1 MNYLVTGGSGFIGS
15 HLVEH
20 LLKNGHSVINIDN
33 YDDFYDYKIKI
44 KNTLESVGVKAAFPF
59 QDKENDIQ
67 KVTKDT
73 KAENYT
79 LYYQDIRDKGSLTEI
94 FKNHKIDLI
103 IHLAALAGVRPSIER
118 PLEYEAVNILGTMN
132 LWELCKEFGIKKF
145 VCASSSSVYGNN
157 EKIPFSETDNVD
169 RPISPYAATKKSG
182 EILGHVYHHLYDID
196 MIQLR
201 FFTVY
206 GPRQRPDLAIHKFT
220 KLISENQ
227 EIPFYGDGSTARD
240 YTYIDDIIDGVVK
253 SIKYLENH
261 GKTYEIVNLGE
272 SEVVTLNEMVST
284 IENTLG
290 QKALKKNLPMQPGDV
305 LKTNADIQKAR
316 SLLGYDPTTNFQNG
330 IKKFVEWFLENRD

>member
-59 QDKENDIQ
+59 QDKETDIQ

-79 LYYQDIRDKGSLTEI
+79 LYYQDIRDKDGLTEI

-132 LWELCKEFGIKKF
+132 FW
-145 VCASSSSVYGNN
+145 
-157 EKIPFSETDNVD
+157 
-169 RPISPYAATKKSG
+169 
-182 EILGHVYHHLYDID
+182 
-196 MIQLR
+196 
-201 FFTVY
+201 
-206 GPRQRPDLAIHKFT
+206 
-220 KLISENQ
+220 
-227 EIPFYGDGSTARD
+227 
-240 YTYIDDIIDGVVK
+240 
-253 SIKYLENH
+253 
-261 GKTYEIVNLGE
+261 
-272 SEVVTLNEMVST
+272 
-284 IENTLG
+284 
-290 QKALKKNLPMQPGDV
+290 
-305 LKTNADIQKAR
+305 
-316 SLLGYDPTTNFQNG
+316 
-330 IKKFVEWFLENRD
+330 